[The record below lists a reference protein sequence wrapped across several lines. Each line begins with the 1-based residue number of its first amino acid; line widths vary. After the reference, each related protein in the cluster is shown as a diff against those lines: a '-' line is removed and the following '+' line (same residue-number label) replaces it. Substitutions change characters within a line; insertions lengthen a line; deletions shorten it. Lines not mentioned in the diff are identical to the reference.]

1 MRDSKRPVTGNQRI
15 GTPLRKRIFIIGL
28 LSLVACQLSLASE
41 GEYDAEINKL
51 QKIIAQD
58 PNNLDAAYKL
68 GNYLAWDTRYEE
80 SLKVFQE
87 ILVKEPDY
95 EDAEIG
101 IARVYAWKGDH
112 ENSIK
117 KYQEIL
123 SKYPKNF
130 EAYQGLGLLAL
141 WNNDFEKS
149 IDYFKKALD
158 INPEDIGSLKGI
170 GRAYLG
176 RGDRRNADLHF
187 TRAQILEIKKTPLL
201 LILALVAGVISLM
214 IVLYFWIRFRS
225 RRLKKR
231 ILRLELRVLRYA
243 LYLYHQQNSKFP
255 LALENL
261 LEEKWRP
268 PVGKEEKPYLEDVCK
283 KDRGFLIDPFGKRYW
298 YNPDTGDIRSTTKGC
313 DEW

>member
-1 MRDSKRPVTGNQRI
+1 MKDSKRPDTGNHRI
-15 GTPLRKRIFIIGL
+15 GTSLRKKIFIIGL

-41 GEYDAEINKL
+41 GEYDTEINKL

-68 GNYLAWDTRYEE
+68 GNYLAWDRRYEE
-80 SLKVFQE
+80 ALRIFQE
-87 ILVKEPDY
+87 ILVKEPEY
-95 EDAEIG
+95 KDAEIG
-101 IARVYAWKGDH
+101 IARIYAWKGDL

-149 IDYFKKALD
+149 IGYFNKALA

-176 RGDRRNADLHF
+176 RGDRRNADLYF
-187 TRAQILEIKKTPLL
+187 TRAQILEIKQTPLL
-201 LILALVAGVISLM
+201 LILAFVAGIILLM
-214 IVLYFWIRFRS
+214 LVLYFWIRSRSS
-225 RRLKKR
+225 RRKKE
-231 ILRLELRVLRYA
+231 ILRLELKILRYA
-243 LYLYHQQNSKFP
+243 LFLYNQQKGKFP

-268 PVGKEEKPYLEDVCK
+268 PGEKEDKPYLDGICQR
-283 KDRGFLIDPFGKRYW
+283 DRGFLIDPFRKRYW
-298 YNPDTGDIRSTTKGC
+298 YNPDTGGISSTTKGC
-313 DEW
+313 EEW